1 MRYMFSINNKGS
13 MLRSWNI
20 THSFSPLSFFQM
32 HKRERERE
40 INNYLFSRVE
50 ITKLIKLLFECNLNS
65 IGFLAISGR
74 TLGQ

>member
-20 THSFSPLSFFQM
+20 THSFSPLSFFLM
-32 HKRERERE
+32 HKRERE